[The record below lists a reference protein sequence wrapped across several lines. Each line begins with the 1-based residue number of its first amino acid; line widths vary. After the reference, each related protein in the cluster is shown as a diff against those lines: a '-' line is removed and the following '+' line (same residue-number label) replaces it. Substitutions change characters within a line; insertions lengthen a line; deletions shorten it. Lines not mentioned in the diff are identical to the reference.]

1 MPDFRRWRFLP
12 LHGDCDIDGSNID
25 GRQRGRGSGVDPQSN
40 KLLWERIETLFPDVL
55 ALSPTRRPAFLDR
68 HCAGAPALRAE
79 LESLLRAAEGESCL
93 DRPLNLDASASADPP
108 APLHADEQ
116 LDAWRIVRLLGRG
129 GMGEVYLAERVEG
142 GFAQTAAIKRLRV
155 DAIDHAERFDAER
168 SILAQLDHPHIARL
182 LGGGISADGRAWM
195 AMDYVEGENLT
206 EYCRT
211 HGLDLDGRVALF
223 EQVCSAVAYAH
234 AHLVVH
240 RDLKPSNILVTS
252 EGQAKLL
259 DFGIAKLL
267 DHGDEAH
274 LTRTAPLT
282 PDHAAPEQLEGGAA
296 TTAVDIYTL
305 GVLLYELLCGQRPW
319 ASGSTPISLVVDR
332 LLREEPPPPSRAI
345 GGKRTAAE
353 LKSLRGDL
361 DAIVLRCMRKSPCNR
376 YPTVD
381 ALREDL
387 QRWRRHHP
395 VEARRGAAGYALR
408 RWLWRHRL
416 GLAATCVIF
425 AVLLAG
431 LGAALWQANKA
442 QQQAWRAER
451 VKDLVL
457 TAFRENDPLLRPDND
472 PRTPAQLIAVGV
484 ARADQQLAGD
494 PDLHAELLDDFGE
507 IQLNLGDLEGGRATL
522 QRALAQR
529 QQRYRGD
536 HVLIAATLRKLAFAY
551 QLEGRNDDV
560 LATTNQALAML
571 DRLGQ
576 SQSVEAAR
584 LKISKGLVLITRKRR
599 TDGLQMQREAQQVLE
614 QKLGRNDPLTVL
626 ALYRVGQAL
635 EQLRRDAEAETVMR
649 DAVQRLE
656 TSVGTDSAQLIRPLN
671 MLADI
676 LRRTA
681 PDRADAVYDRAIALT
696 RRYFPGRSQQL
707 SRLLNTQANMHRMQ
721 NHLPRA
727 EALFKEAEAT
737 LLPTATAEHAQLLA
751 SRGQMYLQMDRLAE
765 AERDLHQSFL
775 LRRESLGENS
785 GLTWYG
791 AALWG
796 RALRR
801 SGRLEQAEQVQRDA
815 LSRLQ
820 QIMGADA
827 YQNVL
832 LLDALVETLDARG
845 KHAEA
850 ISLAR
855 RSLTLTGKTYP
866 PIHALVADRNQRLAS
881 ALAHAPGAEAHAEAT
896 TRCDQ
901 AIDIYRQTAPS
912 TAVYL
917 DVLLSCAEVNLAL
930 KDRAGAH
937 GKLQQALPLI
947 KDEPAGS
954 PQRRR
959 ADKLLAAVGEQ
970 R

>member
-1 MPDFRRWRFLP
+1 MDL
-12 LHGDCDIDGSNID
+12 
-25 GRQRGRGSGVDPQSN
+25 QSS
-40 KLLWERIETLFPDVL
+40 KLQWERIEALFPDLL
-55 ALSPTRRPAFLDR
+55 ALAPGRRPAFLER
-68 HCAGAPALRAE
+68 HCVGNPALRTE
-79 LESLLRAAEGESCL
+79 LDALLLAAERDSCL
-93 DRPLNLDASASADPP
+93 DHPLTLDSAEAPRMLPP
-108 APLHADEQ
+108 MHADEQ
-116 LDAWRIVRLLGRG
+116 LGAWRIVRLLGRG

-206 EYCRT
+206 DYCRA
-211 HGLDLDGRVALF
+211 HALDLAGRIALF
-223 EQVCSAVAYAH
+223 EQICSAVAYAH

-252 EGQAKLL
+252 EGQVKLL

-267 DHGDEAH
+267 DHGNDAH

-319 ASGSTPISLVVDR
+319 ASGSSPISLVVDR
-332 LLREEPPPPSRAI
+332 LLREEPPPPSRVV
-345 GGKRTAAE
+345 GGTRMAAAP
-353 LKSLRGDL
+353 KQLRGDL
-361 DAIVLRCMRKSPCNR
+361 DAIVLRCMRKSPCDR

-387 QRWRRHHP
+387 QRWSEHRP
-395 VEARRGAAGYALR
+395 VEARRGAGGYALR
-408 RWLWRHRL
+408 RWLWRHRI
-416 GLAATCVIF
+416 GLAAASVVL
-425 AVLLAG
+425 AALLAG
-431 LGAALWQANKA
+431 LGTALWQAKEA
-442 QQQAWRAER
+442 QRQAWRAER

-457 TAFRENDPLLRPDND
+457 TAFRENDPLSRPDND
-472 PRTPAQLIAVGV
+472 PRTPAQLIAAGV
-484 ARADQQLAGD
+484 AKADQHLAGD
-494 PDLHAELLDDFGE
+494 PDLRAELLDDFGE

-536 HVLIAATLRKLAFAY
+536 HMLIAGTLRKLAFAY
-551 QLEGRNDDV
+551 QLEGRYDDV
-560 LATTNQALAML
+560 LTTTNQALAML

-584 LKISKGLVLITRKRR
+584 LKIGKGLVLITRKQREEA
-599 TDGLQMQREAQQVLE
+599 LQLQREAQQLLE
-614 QKLGRNDPLTVL
+614 RKLGRNDPLTVL
-626 ALYRVGQAL
+626 AVYRVGQAL
-635 EQLRRDAEAETVMR
+635 EQLRRDAEAEAAIN

-656 TSVGTDSAQLIRPLN
+656 ASVGPDSPQLIRPLH

-681 PDRADAVYDRAIALT
+681 PERADAVYDRAVALT
-696 RRYFPGRSQQL
+696 RRYFPGRSLAL
-707 SRLLNTQANMHRMQ
+707 SQLLNAQANMHRMQ
-721 NHLPRA
+721 NHLLRA
-727 EALFKEAEAT
+727 EALFTEAEAA
-737 LLPTATAEHAQLLA
+737 LLPTAKTERAQLLA
-751 SRGQMYLQMDRLAE
+751 SRGQMYLQMDRLTE
-765 AERDLHQSFL
+765 GERDLHQSFQ
-775 LRRESLGENS
+775 LRREGLGDKS

-801 SGRLEQAEQVQRDA
+801 LGRLDQAETVQRDA
-815 LSRLQ
+815 LTRLQ
-820 QIMGADA
+820 QIMGPDA

-832 LLDALVETLDARG
+832 LLDALVETLDERG
-845 KHAEA
+845 KHGEA
-850 ISLAR
+850 IALGR
-855 RSLTLTGKTYP
+855 RSLALTGRTYP
-866 PIHALVADRNQRLAS
+866 PIHPLQAERTYRLAK
-881 ALAHAPGAEAHAEAT
+881 ALAHAPGSEAHAEAAS
-896 TRCDQ
+896 RCDQ
-901 AIDIYRQTAPS
+901 AIDIYRKTASPG
-912 TAVYL
+912 TAEYV
-917 DVLLSCAEVNLAL
+917 DALLGCAELSLSL
-930 KDRAGAH
+930 KKTDGARD
-937 GKLQQALPLI
+937 KLQQVLLLT
-947 KDEPAGS
+947 KDKPADN
-954 PQRRR
+954 PQRIH
-959 ADKLLAAVGEQ
+959 ANKLLAAVGVL